1 LNTTAIPG
9 FLKYPGMVVEKTLV
23 SGSRK

>member
-1 LNTTAIPG
+1 MRTPLIPV
-9 FLKYPGMVVEKTLV
+9 VVEKTLV

>member
-1 LNTTAIPG
+1 LNETAISG
-9 FLKYPGMVVEKTLV
+9 FLKYPGLVIEKKQV